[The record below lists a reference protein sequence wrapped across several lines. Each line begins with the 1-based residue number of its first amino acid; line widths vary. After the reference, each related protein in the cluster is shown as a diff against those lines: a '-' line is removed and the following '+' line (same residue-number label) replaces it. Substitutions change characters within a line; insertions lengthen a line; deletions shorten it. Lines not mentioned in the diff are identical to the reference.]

1 MERLG
6 CCKCMTPCIHVARN
20 CDNYRQQ
27 TQTALRVRLAVV
39 ATFAL
44 ALPALVLG
52 PGLATLTDSDID
64 SKSIMVVRY
73 ACMACQNGCSADSY
87 FTTYQAA
94 AVHYANSAQCNQSVQ
109 GIATVVLP
117 SRASD
122 AEAGG
127 SGAAE
132 AWAGPPRRGGPVRRQ
147 RMSAG
152 IAGDF
157 MMLINHIS

>member
-1 MERLG
+1 
-6 CCKCMTPCIHVARN
+6 MTPRIHVARN
-20 CDNYRQQ
+20 SDNYLRQ
-27 TQTALRVRLAVV
+27 TQTASALRLAVV

-44 ALPALVLG
+44 ALSALVLG
-52 PGLATLTDSDID
+52 PGLATPTDSDID
-64 SKSIMVVRY
+64 SKSIMVVLY

-94 AVHYANSAQCNQSVQ
+94 AVHYANSAQCNQSVR

-132 AWAGPPRRGGPVRRQ
+132 AWAGPQRRGGPVQRQ

>member
-6 CCKCMTPCIHVARN
+6 CCNCMKPRIHVARN
-20 CDNYRQQ
+20 SDNYRRQ
-27 TQTALRVRLAVV
+27 TQTALRLAVV

-44 ALPALVLG
+44 ALSAALVLG
-52 PGLATLTDSDID
+52 PGLATPTDSDID
-64 SKSIMVVRY
+64 SKSIMVVLY

-94 AVHYANSAQCNQSVQ
+94 AVHYANSAQCNQSVR

-132 AWAGPPRRGGPVRRQ
+132 AWAGPPRRGGPVLRQ